1 MSAKCYFDFLVDM
14 KNDQISNYILCHSSG
29 HIFNKLSQI
38 IWKEKLYDSI
48 VNIMGRFQIL
58 LVTVKVIFKKIQLN
72 GSQEMV
78 AEIKDNCCC
87 VG

>member
-1 MSAKCYFDFLVDM
+1 M
-14 KNDQISNYILCHSSG
+14 KNNQISNYILCHSSG
-29 HIFNKLSQI
+29 HIFYKLSQI
-38 IWKEKLYDSI
+38 IWKEKLNDSI

-87 VG
+87 IG